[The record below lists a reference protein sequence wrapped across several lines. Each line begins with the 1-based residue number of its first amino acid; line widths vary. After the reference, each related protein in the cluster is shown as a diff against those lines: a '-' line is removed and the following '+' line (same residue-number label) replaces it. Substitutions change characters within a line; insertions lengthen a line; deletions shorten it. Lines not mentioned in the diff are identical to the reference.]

1 MKTSDFTIHVLDIEE
16 RKRQIAYA
24 LWEEEGR
31 PEGRS
36 ETHWQEAC
44 RIVEEGL
51 KDPDWLKRAVTA
63 QTESRAAEAE
73 ASEQKRAS
81 RKAA

>member
-1 MKTSDFTIHVLDIEE
+1 MKTSDFTIRVLDIEE

-31 PEGRS
+31 PEGRA
-36 ETHWQEAC
+36 EAHWQEAC
-44 RIVEEGL
+44 SQIEAEL
-51 KDPDWLKRAVTA
+51 QDPDWLKRAA
-63 QTESRAAEAE
+63 GETEPRPSGQEAE
-73 ASEQKRAS
+73 TKRG

>member
-24 LWEEEGR
+24 LWEDEGR
-31 PEGRS
+31 PEGRA
-36 ETHWQEAC
+36 EAHWQEAC

-51 KDPDWLKRAVTA
+51 KDPDWLKRSVTA
-63 QTESRAAEAE
+63 QAEVQTPQTEGSDT
-73 ASEQKRAS
+73 KRSS